1 MYEKPNDPARANQL
15 VKHCSYLGNPLFTNF
30 AKYGIVYRDY
40 IVCSR
45 KEGHEMEYRF
55 GGCCDQGCCRESN
68 QDSLFLAS
76 DSFGGQEAVFG
87 VICDGVGSLAGS
99 GYASAAVV
107 LRLREWF
114 SGCLP
119 ARTLSEDPLPQ
130 LSASLTEALAAAG
143 REIAAHSLKE
153 GTPAATTA
161 SVLLIC
167 GDAYF
172 LIHVGDSRIYRVNHD
187 LFLLTKDHV
196 ARHPEG
202 KTALTR
208 CIGIQRDPDFFT
220 ASGAVYEED
229 AFLLCSDGFYHTL
242 GRERLIRGIQKIRP
256 KTDLNLLAA
265 SFVQEARRSGERD
278 NISLGIIKRR

>member
-1 MYEKPNDPARANQL
+1 
-15 VKHCSYLGNPLFTNF
+15 
-30 AKYGIVYRDY
+30 
-40 IVCSR
+40 
-45 KEGHEMEYRF
+45 MEYQF
-55 GGCCDQGCCRESN
+55 GGCCDQGGCRESN

-76 DSFGGQEAVFG
+76 DTLAGQEVVFG
-87 VICDGVGSLAGS
+87 VICDGVGSFAGS

-107 LRLREWF
+107 LQLREWF
-114 SGCLP
+114 AGCLQS
-119 ARTLSEDPLPQ
+119 RTLSEDPLLQ
-130 LSASLTEALAAAG
+130 LSSSLTEALAAAS
-143 REIAAHSLKE
+143 REIAARSQEE

-167 GDAYF
+167 GNAYF

-196 ARHPEG
+196 ARQPEG
-202 KTALTR
+202 KMALTR
-208 CIGIQRDPDFFT
+208 CIGIRQDPDFFT

-242 GRERLIRGIQKIRP
+242 GRDRLIKDIQKIRP

-265 SFVQEARRSGERD
+265 SFVQEARLKGERD